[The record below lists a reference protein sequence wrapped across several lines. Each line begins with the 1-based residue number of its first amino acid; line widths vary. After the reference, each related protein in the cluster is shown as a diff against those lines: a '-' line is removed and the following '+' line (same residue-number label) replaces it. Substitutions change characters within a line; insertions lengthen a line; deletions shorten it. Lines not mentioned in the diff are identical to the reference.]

1 MTSDNQDSSGQN
13 APKTKKRS
21 IWKVLFLTAFI
32 LGLIPVLA
40 LTAYVIKVYPSLPD
54 ASTLKNISYQVP
66 LRIETKDGKLI
77 TEIGEKRR
85 LPLEYHQIP
94 ERMTQAIIS
103 AEDENFYEHGGVDFK
118 GIARAVFELITTGS
132 KQSGG
137 STITMQ
143 VARNFFLSSERSY
156 TRKLNEIILSY
167 KIEHE
172 LSKQEIMALYLNKI
186 FLGHRSYGVAAA
198 AKTYYGKELVDLEL
212 HEFATIAGLPKAP
225 SAYNPVVNPPRA
237 KQRRN
242 YVLRRMQELGFIT
255 QNEMILAQSAP
266 IEVTLTGVRIEVEA
280 NYVAEMARRWALE
293 QFGEDALNMGLTI
306 ITTIDSQHQEYANQ
320 AVRDGLQDYERRHGF
335 RGPLISLVPTVMTN
349 REQIL
354 EAIGQ
359 FAAPGDLAVGA
370 VTDVTEDQ
378 AWLMIRDGSEV
389 KIRFETMQW
398 AARFL
403 DVNHT
408 GPAPE
413 SAEDILKKG
422 DVVYIHQQN
431 GEWTL
436 AQNPNV
442 ETGMVSLSPRDGAIY
457 SLVGG
462 FDYFKS
468 TFNRATQAKRQLG
481 SAFKPFLYSA
491 ALERGY
497 TAASV
502 INDAP
507 VVFHDDALED
517 IWRPENFSGR
527 FYGPTRIRQAIA
539 YSRNLVPIRL
549 LQDIGIHPT
558 IHHASLFGLPLDELN
573 KQRNLSL
580 ALGSAQFTPLEAAR
594 AFAVFANGGY
604 LIEPYF
610 VKEVRD
616 FNGKALY
623 KAEPKK
629 SCQLHCFEND
639 PSLAPQVITPQ
650 NAYIMTSML
659 QDVIQ
664 YGTGR
669 SARVLDRMDIA
680 GKSGTTNQ
688 QFDGWFIG
696 YNPDVVSSV
705 WVGFDNPSSLGRRET
720 SGRAALPI
728 WINYMREA
736 LKEFPDAP
744 FLQPEGLVH
753 IPIDP
758 NTGTPVPADTPKAI
772 FELFYEKNA
781 PEIPDVTPTNLRDL
795 TRELF
800 Q

>member
-1 MTSDNQDSSGQN
+1 MTSEPNDSTESN
-13 APKTKKRS
+13 APKIKKRS
-21 IWKVLFLTAFI
+21 VWKTLFLLAFI
-32 LGLIPVLA
+32 LGLIPILA
-40 LTAYVIKVYPSLPD
+40 LTAYVIKVYPTLPD

-66 LRIETKDGKLI
+66 LRIETHDGKLI

-85 LPLEYHQIP
+85 LPLAYHEIP

-118 GIARAVFELITTGS
+118 GIARAVYELVTTGS

-137 STITMQ
+137 STVTMQ

-172 LSKQEIMALYLNKI
+172 LTKQEIMALYLNKI

-198 AKTYYGKELVDLEL
+198 AKTYYGKELAELEL

-237 KQRRN
+237 KLRRN
-242 YVLRRMQELGFIT
+242 YVLRRMNDLGFIT

-280 NYVAEMARRWALE
+280 NYVAEMARQWALE
-293 QFGEDALNMGLTI
+293 RFGEDALNMGLTI
-306 ITTIDSQHQEYANQ
+306 ITTIDSQHQQYANQ

-335 RGPLISLVPTVMTN
+335 RGPLISLAPTVMTN

-354 EAIGQ
+354 EAINR
-359 FAAPGDLAVGA
+359 FASPGDLSVGA
-370 VTDVTEDQ
+370 VTDITEDQ

-389 KIRFETMQW
+389 KIRFETMRW
-398 AARFL
+398 AARYL
-403 DVNHT
+403 DANHT

-442 ETGMVSLSPRDGAIY
+442 ETGMVALNPRDGAIY

-462 FDYFKS
+462 FAYFKS
-468 TFNRATQAKRQLG
+468 PFNRVTQAKRQLG

-491 ALERGY
+491 ALDRGY

-507 VVFHDDALED
+507 VVFHDNALED

-527 FYGPTRIRQAIA
+527 FYGPTRVRQAVA

-549 LQDIGIHPT
+549 LQDLGIHPT
-558 IHHASLFGLPLDELN
+558 IHHSSLFGLPLEELN

-594 AFAVFANGGY
+594 AYAVFANGGY
-604 LIEPYF
+604 LIEPHF

-623 KAEPKK
+623 RAEPKT
-629 SCQLHCFEND
+629 SCQIHCFEND
-639 PSLAPQVITPQ
+639 PSLAPRVITPQ

-680 GKSGTTNQ
+680 GKTGTTNQ
-688 QFDGWFIG
+688 QFDAWFVG
-696 YNPDVVSSV
+696 FNPDVVASV
-705 WVGFDNPSSLGRRET
+705 WVGFDSPSSLGRRET

-736 LKEFPDAP
+736 LKNSANAP
-744 FLQPEGLVH
+744 FLQPEGLVN

-758 NTGTPVPADTPKAI
+758 TSGSPVPADTPNAI

-781 PEIPDVTPTNLRDL
+781 PEVPDVTPTSIRDL

>member
-1 MTSDNQDSSGQN
+1 MTSENQDSSEN
-13 APKTKKRS
+13 TTPKPKKRRLWTS
-21 IWKVLFLTAFI
+21 LFLTAFI
-32 LGLIPVLA
+32 LGLIPVLTLA
-40 LTAYVIKVYPSLPD
+40 IYVIKVYPTLPD

-66 LRIETKDGKLI
+66 LRIETQDGKLI

-85 LPLEYHQIP
+85 LPLAYHEIP

-118 GIARAVFELITTGS
+118 GIARAVYELITTGS

-156 TRKLNEIILSY
+156 KRKLNEIILSY

-186 FLGHRSYGVAAA
+186 FLGHRSYGAAAA
-198 AKTYYGKELVDLEL
+198 AKTYYGKDLKDLDL

-237 KQRRN
+237 RQRRN
-242 YVLRRMQELGFIT
+242 YVLRRMNDLGFIS

-266 IEVTLTGVRIEVEA
+266 IEVTLTGVRIEVET
-280 NYVAEMARRWALE
+280 NYVAEMARQFALE
-293 QFGEDALNMGLTI
+293 RFGEDALNMGLTI
-306 ITTIDSQHQEYANQ
+306 ITTIDSQHQKNANQ

-335 RGPLISLVPTVMTN
+335 RGPLISLAPTVMTN
-349 REQIL
+349 REQVL
-354 EAIGQ
+354 DAINR
-359 FAAPGDLAVGA
+359 FSAPGDLAVGA
-370 VTDVTEDQ
+370 VTDVADDQ

-389 KIRFETMQW
+389 KIRFETMRW
-398 AARFL
+398 AARYL

-413 SAEDILKKG
+413 SAYDILKKG
-422 DVVYIHQQN
+422 DVVYIHQQA

-436 AQNPNV
+436 AQNPNI
-442 ETGMVSLSPRDGAIY
+442 ETGMVSLNPRDGSIY
-457 SLVGG
+457 ALVGG

-468 TFNRATQAKRQLG
+468 PFNRATQAKRQLG

-491 ALERGY
+491 ALDRGY

-502 INDAP
+502 VNDAP
-507 VVFHDDALED
+507 VVFHDAALED
-517 IWRPENFSGR
+517 VWRPENFSGR
-527 FYGPTRIRQAIA
+527 FYGPTRIRQAVA
-539 YSRNLVPIRL
+539 YSRNLVPIRV

-558 IHHASLFGLPLDELN
+558 IHHTSLFGLPLDELN

-580 ALGSAQFTPLEAAR
+580 ALGSAQFTPIEVAR
-594 AFAVFANGGY
+594 AYAVFANGGY
-604 LIEPYF
+604 LIEPHF
-610 VKEVRD
+610 IKEVRD
-616 FNGKALY
+616 FDGKLLFR
-623 KAEPKK
+623 AEPKQ
-629 SCQLHCFEND
+629 SCQIHCFEND
-639 PSLAPQVITPQ
+639 PNLAKRVITSQ

-664 YGTGR
+664 YGTARG
-669 SARVLDRMDIA
+669 ARVLDRMDIA
-680 GKSGTTNQ
+680 GKTGTTNQ
-688 QFDGWFIG
+688 QFDGWFVG
-696 YNPDVVSSV
+696 FNPDITTSV
-705 WVGFDNPSSLGRRET
+705 WVGFDSPSSLGRQET

-736 LKEFPDAP
+736 LKNSPNAP
-744 FLQPEGLVH
+744 FMQPEGLVN
-753 IPIDP
+753 IPIDR
-758 NTGTPVPADTPKAI
+758 NTGMPVPADSPGAI
-772 FELFYEKNA
+772 FELFYEQTA
-781 PEIPDVTPTNLRDL
+781 PDVPDVTPTSIRDL